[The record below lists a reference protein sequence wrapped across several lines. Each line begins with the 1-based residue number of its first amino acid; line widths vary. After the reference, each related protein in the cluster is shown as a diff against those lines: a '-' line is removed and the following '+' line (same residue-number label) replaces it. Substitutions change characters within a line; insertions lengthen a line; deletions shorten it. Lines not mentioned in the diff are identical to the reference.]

1 MNRRFAG
8 WRSLPE
14 EKPTLAAAWSVAT
27 AAAVGSLY
35 YDTVLALDPCRL
47 CWFQRVV
54 MYPLVVVLGVAT
66 LWRVSVAW
74 FALPLS
80 AFGAGLAA
88 YHSWLQVVSGDSC
101 TVAGCG
107 TVQYRTL
114 GLTIPNQALVAF
126 LLIGLAVGHVALRR
140 RR

>member
-1 MNRRFAG
+1 M
-8 WRSLPE
+8 PE

-35 YDTVLALDPCRL
+35 YDAVLALDPCRL
-47 CWFQRVV
+47 CWS
-54 MYPLVVVLGVAT
+54 T
-66 LWRVSVAW
+66 LRRVSVAW
-74 FALPLS
+74 IALPLS

-107 TVQYRTL
+107 TVQHRTL